1 MSLDRSSI
9 LLAHIL
15 ARTKFFTI
23 ILNMDHLSNC
33 NIFACSLMPDSPDT
47 FHELI
52 EALYCGTLTAT
63 LKLLYIQDVMVR
75 FSIPVGK
82 TLEVL
87 YLYHIVNNRL
97 RMFNL
102 KSEDYRAIYDFLA
115 ALDYQNVEIDDSLII
130 NFIASL
136 AKLRLLRR
144 MSDEISLS
152 FPTTAPYHSKL
163 EELAKSWMVFYNGTI
178 VDSHTNQIQVSRS
191 NNDANDANLVT
202 VAVPTILDDHSHYA
216 PIEDISS
223 NKLSQSPCT
232 PRRFDRYSFQPY
244 PSYAHQGMEL
254 ARRLANERVQKLQD
268 ELNLFQ
274 QDETDL
280 VCIPHLQD
288 FIMIIPRQ
296 SVGICGSFMSLLT
309 FFSSAVV
316 NRCRGYRTIPINDNA
331 ELVEISP

>member
-1 MSLDRSSI
+1 
-9 LLAHIL
+9 
-15 ARTKFFTI
+15 
-23 ILNMDHLSNC
+23 MDHLSNC
-33 NIFACSLMPDSPDT
+33 NIFACSLMPDSPDA
-47 FHELI
+47 FDELI
-52 EALYCGTLTAT
+52 EALYCGTLTAS

-75 FSIPVGK
+75 FSIPAGK

-144 MSDEISLS
+144 ISDEISLS

-163 EELAKSWMVFYNGTI
+163 EELAKSWMVFYN
-178 VDSHTNQIQVSRS
+178 VSRS
-191 NNDANDANLVT
+191 NADANVT

-216 PIEDISS
+216 PTENISS
-223 NKLSQSPCT
+223 NKLSQSLCT
-232 PRRFDRYSFQPY
+232 RRPLDRYSFQPH
-244 PSYAHQGMEL
+244 PSYAHPGMEL
-254 ARRLANERVQKLQD
+254 ARRLTKERVQKLQN
-268 ELNLFQ
+268 ELDLFQ

-280 VCIPHLQD
+280 ACIPHLQD
-288 FIMIIPRQ
+288 FIMMIPRQ
-296 SVGICGSFMSLLT
+296 SVGVYGSFMSLLN